1 MKNLIKNITLGMGI
15 YLGWQF
21 MSGVDE
27 ALGQMYADKA
37 TKAIDDF
44 GKKIVSK
51 IAGEEETEVDDT
63 IYECDEDGNFVGEC
77 EPEKS
82 EE

>member
-15 YLGWQF
+15 YIGWHF
-21 MSGVDE
+21 MSGIDTG
-27 ALGQMYADKA
+27 LNDLYGDKCV
-37 TKAIDDF
+37 KAIDDF

-63 IYECDEDGNFVGEC
+63 IYECNEEGNFVGEC